1 MVDSNV
7 ISSIC
12 AQSVL
17 YVTSFPFPLKTTHV
31 PAIFVYLVTTH
42 IRLHYYPLS
51 RIDWHS
57 RRAQREVA
65 SGCTRSFF
73 FFSRPFIRQFVW
85 PAFRFRIELIPPI
98 FYPWFTINAIIEGQG
113 GAQVT

>member
-42 IRLHYYPLS
+42 I
-51 RIDWHS
+51 
-57 RRAQREVA
+57 
-65 SGCTRSFF
+65 
-73 FFSRPFIRQFVW
+73 
-85 PAFRFRIELIPPI
+85 
-98 FYPWFTINAIIEGQG
+98 
-113 GAQVT
+113 

>member
-7 ISSIC
+7 ISSIY

-42 IRLHYYPLS
+42 I
-51 RIDWHS
+51 
-57 RRAQREVA
+57 
-65 SGCTRSFF
+65 
-73 FFSRPFIRQFVW
+73 
-85 PAFRFRIELIPPI
+85 
-98 FYPWFTINAIIEGQG
+98 
-113 GAQVT
+113 